1 MATEQNI
8 LLNIPFDEANGSQ
21 KAYDFAQNRHDATV
35 TDCSFVSGKQGN
47 CIHFDGTGHADI
59 ESNLLPLSGNF
70 TMIAW
75 VKSGKFADGYTG
87 KRIGLLC
94 NTSQEEDGYREVW
107 IDIDP
112 NSWGYF
118 AVRKTGNLVSLYL
131 DTQLIETLV
140 LPATLTGIT
149 IVQDIYGTAYGYGDL
164 DELKIYGVALSE
176 EEIAEELNSIAQ
188 LEYYLDGVNFS
199 DFDLHVES
207 STGVLD
213 LPKLKTPTSVDW
225 ADYHG
230 KVIDLTDKRY
240 QEREITLNCW
250 LRATGKMD
258 FTEKVNRIYEHLRQD
273 GTQRLMI
280 SIHHTKPLVYEVY
293 CEDGVAP
300 SKRWHDDKMIGTLS
314 LKLKEPDPVKRVVR
328 HQKLN
333 ASSAELTIELKTE
346 KMVTIYWG
354 DGETDAD
361 IYGDRTGA
369 NAIKHTY
376 TDNGIYYAIVG
387 GVIEEITDFNT
398 SGIVVWNKL

>member
-1 MATEQNI
+1 MALEQNV
-8 LLNIPFDEANGSQ
+8 LLNIPFDESNGSQ
-21 KAYDFAQNRHDATV
+21 IAYDYANNRHDATV
-35 TDCSFVSGKQGN
+35 TDCSFVAGKQGN

-70 TMIAW
+70 TITAW
-75 VKSGKFADGYTG
+75 VKSGKYADDCTAR
-87 KRIGLLC
+87 RIGLLC
-94 NTSQEEDGYREVW
+94 NTDQVEGYRESW
-107 IDIDP
+107 IDIELE
-112 NSWGYF
+112 SWGFF

-140 LPATLTGIT
+140 LPATLTGIA

-176 EEIAEELNSIAQ
+176 EEIAEELNSIAH

-280 SIHHTKPLVYEVY
+280 SIRPTKPLVYEVY

-314 LKLKEPDPVKRVVR
+314 LKLKEPDPVKRVIR
-328 HQKLN
+328 HQRLN
-333 ASSAELTIELKTE
+333 ASNAQLTVELNTD

-354 DGETDAD
+354 DGEVDTDV
-361 IYGDRTGA
+361 YGDHTGA

-376 TDNGIYYAIVG
+376 ANNGIYYAIIG